1 MHLVVE
7 YVQQFRRFQRNAR
20 LYLINNVLSGV
31 TTGILLVLYNLY
43 LASLGYHADFIGAVL
58 FAGTIGAGLAIFPAG
73 ACVDRFSGK
82 SILIWSTVL
91 IGVAGAGQILFRQPL
106 PLLISAFIAGVGIAF
121 YFVINAPFLTANSTP
136 EERPH
141 LFSMNISLGLV
152 TLVLG
157 EVLGGALP
165 TWFRTLPGL
174 MAPLPPWAASLLA
187 SQPDPRSYQLAL
199 LFAGVIAAPSFIPLF
214 MMSND
219 RPQQSNHSRAS
230 FLEGNRQP
238 RRHGGGA
245 DAGKERL
252 RGIVSD
258 SVSPALHLSQWWKN
272 ISLPSIMESIK
283 TILPSPFFF
292 LVLVYVLTGSGAGLF
307 IPYFNIY
314 FVQHLNASPAL
325 FGLID
330 GGANA
335 MTALLTLIAPA
346 LAKRT
351 GRINT
356 IMLTRL
362 VSIPLL
368 LTIGL
373 TSILPL
379 AAFLYLFRQ
388 GTMDMSAGIL
398 QVFSMESVS
407 KKYRG
412 LANSSYQVAFQVPS
426 ALSAPLGGLIIVHL
440 GYSPIFLLGAFC
452 YILTIIILWSKFGWR
467 RGGRS
472 DGTEVKNADTPIPLI
487 SQAKQD

>member
-43 LASLGYHADFIGAVL
+43 LTSLGYHADFIGAVL

-91 IGVAGAGQILFRQPL
+91 IGVAGVGQILFRQPL

-174 MAPLPPWAASLLA
+174 MGPLPPWAASLLA

-214 MMSND
+214 MMSNG
-219 RPQQSNHSRAS
+219 RPQQ
-230 FLEGNRQP
+230 
-238 RRHGGGA
+238 
-245 DAGKERL
+245 RL
-252 RGIVSD
+252 RGTVLD
-258 SVSPALHLSQWWKN
+258 SVSPALQLSRWWKN

-283 TILPSPFFF
+283 TLLPSPFFF
-292 LVLVYVLTGSGAGLF
+292 LVLVYVLTGLGAGLF

-346 LAKRT
+346 LAKRI

-356 IMLTRL
+356 ITLTRL

-379 AAFLYLFRQ
+379 AALLYLFRQ

-407 KKYRG
+407 EKYRG

-440 GYSPIFLLGAFC
+440 GYPPIFLLGAFC
-452 YILTIIILWSKFGWR
+452 YILTIIVLWSKFGWR

-472 DGTEVKNADTPIPLI
+472 GGTEVKNADTPIPLI

>member
-1 MHLVVE
+1 MCRPLQRQVHTDLVNCADWRGWSGTNSCSPASPPVNKCLYSRRWYSILLCYKRSIFNSEQYTRRASPSLQHEYFIGPCNISTGRGSRWSLTHLV
-7 YVQQFRRFQRNAR
+7 
-20 LYLINNVLSGV
+20 SH
-31 TTGILLVLYNLY
+31 T
-43 LASLGYHADFIGAVL
+43 S
-58 FAGTIGAGLAIFPAG
+58 
-73 ACVDRFSGK
+73 
-82 SILIWSTVL
+82 W
-91 IGVAGAGQILFRQPL
+91 
-106 PLLISAFIAGVGIAF
+106 
-121 YFVINAPFLTANSTP
+121 
-136 EERPH
+136 
-141 LFSMNISLGLV
+141 
-152 TLVLG
+152 
-157 EVLGGALP
+157 
-165 TWFRTLPGL
+165 
-174 MAPLPPWAASLLA
+174 
-187 SQPDPRSYQLAL
+187 
-199 LFAGVIAAPSFIPLF
+199 
-214 MMSND
+214 
-219 RPQQSNHSRAS
+219 
-230 FLEGNRQP
+230 
-238 RRHGGGA
+238 A

-252 RGIVSD
+252 RGTVSD
-258 SVSPALHLSQWWKN
+258 SVSPALHLFQWWKN

-283 TILPSPFFF
+283 TLLPSPFFF

-356 IMLTRL
+356 SMLTRL

-472 DGTEVKNADTPIPLI
+472 DGTEVKNADTPIPLA